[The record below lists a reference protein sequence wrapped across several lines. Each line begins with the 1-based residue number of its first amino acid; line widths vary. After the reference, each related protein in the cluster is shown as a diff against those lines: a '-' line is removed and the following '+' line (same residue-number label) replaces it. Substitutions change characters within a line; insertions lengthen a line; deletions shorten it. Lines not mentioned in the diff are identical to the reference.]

1 MRFERCQS
9 WKSTPS
15 NLPPKLLVLMPRFLQ
30 NEALQKFNSP
40 LECFQH
46 EKFNSPLECFPHEKS
61 NFLLDY
67 LECFQHWQSTRSP
80 CSQVACYSY
89 STLPQVASE
98 EILRKPSS
106 YLKG

>member
-1 MRFERCQS
+1 MRFDRCPS
-9 WKSTPS
+9 WKGTPS
-15 NLPPKLLVLMPRFLQ
+15 NLSPKLLVLMPRFLQ
-30 NEALQKFNSP
+30 NEALQ
-40 LECFQH
+40 
-46 EKFNSPLECFPHEKS
+46 KFNSPLECFPHEKS